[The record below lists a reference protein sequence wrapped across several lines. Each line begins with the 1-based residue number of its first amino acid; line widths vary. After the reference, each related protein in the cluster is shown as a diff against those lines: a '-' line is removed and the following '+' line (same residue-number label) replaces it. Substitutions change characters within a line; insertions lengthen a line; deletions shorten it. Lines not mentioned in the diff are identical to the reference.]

1 MDRSKKRPVFEDPN
15 GVGWNVSVS
24 YNPGLRRYLLGT
36 EHTDTHAGR
45 LGIFDAPEPW
55 GPWTTVA
62 YEERWG
68 AGHIEASTFY
78 WNFTPKWLSP
88 DGTRFTMIF
97 TGSRTNG
104 SWNTVAGRFIRK

>member
-1 MDRSKKRPVFEDPN
+1 VFEDSN

-24 YNPGLRRYLLGT
+24 FNPGLKHYLLST
-36 EHTDTHAGR
+36 EHSETHAGKFG
-45 LGIFDAPEPW
+45 LFDAPEPW

-62 YEERWG
+62 YDQAWG
-68 AGHIEASTFY
+68 DGHIEVSTFY

-97 TGSRTNG
+97 TGKNTND
-104 SWNTVAGRFIRK
+104 SWNTVAGSFVLKSP